1 MFTNKEIKNILNY
14 ARKDELDLLLCISNL
29 REREFNFIKLV
40 DIDGNTEEEVAN
52 LEFCCRNT
60 VQNTRRKAY
69 KKLKIAWHDNKL
81 ALIILKKIEMMDKK

>member
-14 ARKDELDLLLCISNL
+14 ARKDELELLLCISNL
-29 REREFNFIKLV
+29 RERELNFIKLV
-40 DIDGNTEEEVAN
+40 DVDGNTEEEVAS

-81 ALIILKKIEMMDKK
+81 ALNILKKVEMINEN